1 MTSFFQREMS
11 NCTWKCHQCDNI
23 SCCSTEHWAGTEQKE
38 ELVPLKRV
46 CLVRS
51 CEQRETSVLW
61 AKEKLPGCWSEL
73 SLEELDC
80 RFWDSCCNKTIALT
94 SVPLLG
100 AIYLF
105 KCTPFSRNHRDYFLP
120 WWVPVSAEAASLLPI
135 KRERTCKKF
144 TSFWLGGVLWLCLTE

>member
-11 NCTWKCHQCDNI
+11 NCTWKCHQCNNI
-23 SCCSTEHWAGTEQKE
+23 ACCSTEHWAGTEQKE

-61 AKEKLPGCWSEL
+61 AEEELLGCWPEL

-80 RFWDSCCNKTIALT
+80 RLWDGCCNKTIALT

-105 KCTPFSRNHRDYFLP
+105 KPCAHSSLETTEIIFSLDEFLFLQKLLHYCQSRGSGLARNSHP
-120 WWVPVSAEAASLLPI
+120 S
-135 KRERTCKKF
+135 
-144 TSFWLGGVLWLCLTE
+144 G